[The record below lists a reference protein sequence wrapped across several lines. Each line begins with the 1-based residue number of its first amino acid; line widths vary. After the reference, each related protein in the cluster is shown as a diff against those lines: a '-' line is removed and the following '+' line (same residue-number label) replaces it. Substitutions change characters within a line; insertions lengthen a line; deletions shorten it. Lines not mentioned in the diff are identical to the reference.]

1 MSTKLS
7 GKVTII
13 TGSGSGYGAGIATRF
28 VAEGARVVIADLSGE
43 NAKKVAEQLGCSWV
57 QADVTKR
64 LGWEAILKK
73 AISTYGGVDVVVNNA
88 GACYK
93 NKVMI
98 DLSQ

>member
-1 MSTKLS
+1 
-7 GKVTII
+7 
-13 TGSGSGYGAGIATRF
+13 
-28 VAEGARVVIADLSGE
+28 LSGE

>member
-1 MSTKLS
+1 MSTKLN

-13 TGSGSGYGAGIATRF
+13 TGAGSGYGAGIATRF
-28 VAEGARVVIADLSGE
+28 VAEGARVVIADLSAE
-43 NAKKVAEQLGCSWV
+43 NAKNVAEELECAWI

-64 LGWEAILKK
+64 PGWEAVLKE

-93 NKVMI
+93 NKVMR
-98 DLSQ
+98 SPFQ